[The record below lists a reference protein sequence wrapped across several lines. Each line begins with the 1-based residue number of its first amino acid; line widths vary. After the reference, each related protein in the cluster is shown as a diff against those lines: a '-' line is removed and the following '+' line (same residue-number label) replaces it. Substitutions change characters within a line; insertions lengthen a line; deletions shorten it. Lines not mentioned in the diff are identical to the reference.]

1 MKDIKPLLLVLL
13 SIGLVSTW
21 VYHIY
26 DKTQYSQ
33 RKAEVSGKDSV
44 LVADAIKDS
53 LNNLYSSAIKDL
65 DYRLDSA
72 RTSADSLQSKLN
84 SSNSNAATLQGQ
96 LDSKLKEINRLKLEI
111 GNLLGKKDFS
121 KSDSKVARQK
131 IDELQQ
137 KVDELSDQN
146 LSMEEEKKQLGNA
159 LMELTQNVDSLQM
172 NIRRLSVE
180 NESLNEKVRLATVF
194 IASEVKIEAVEVKGN
209 SEENTSQAKR
219 ADKFVASFIVQNRV
233 NQFSNVEVTT
243 VLIQPDGQVMQST
256 VWDSGTF
263 EAKNEGR
270 KGFTRKIKFDYEK
283 GEQKSLL
290 FTVDTEKCQK
300 GTYTFQV
307 WHNGIM
313 IGQATKKL
321 S

>member
-26 DKTQYSQ
+26 DKTMYSQ
-33 RKAEVSGKDSV
+33 KKTEVLGKDSV
-44 LVADAIKDS
+44 LAADAIKDS
-53 LNNLYSSAIKDL
+53 LSNLYFSAVKDL

-72 RTSADSLQSKLN
+72 RTSVDSLQSKLN
-84 SSNSNAATLQGQ
+84 FSHSNAANLQSQ
-96 LDSKLKEINRLKLEI
+96 LDNKLKEINRLKLEI
-111 GNLLGKKDFS
+111 SSLLGKKDFS
-121 KSDSKVARQK
+121 KSDSRVARQK

-137 KVDELSDQN
+137 KVEELSNQN
-146 LSMEEEKKQLGNA
+146 LSMEEEKKELGNA

-180 NESLNEKVRLATVF
+180 NEALNEKVRLATVF
-194 IASEVKIEAVEVKGN
+194 IASEVKIEAVEVKGA
-209 SEENTSQAKR
+209 SEETTSQAKR

-243 VLIQPDGQVMQST
+243 VLIKPDGHVMQST

-263 EAKNEGR
+263 EARNEGK

-290 FTVDTEKCQK
+290 FTVDTENCQK

-321 S
+321 G

>member
-21 VYHIY
+21 VFHIY
-26 DKTQYSQ
+26 DKTMYSRQ
-33 RKAEVSGKDSV
+33 KTEVSVKDSE
-44 LVADAIKDS
+44 LADGIKDS
-53 LNNLYSSAIKDL
+53 LNKLYSSAIREL
-65 DYRLDSA
+65 DSRLDSSQ
-72 RTSADSLQSKLN
+72 TNADSLQNRLISSKT
-84 SSNSNAATLQGQ
+84 NAATLQRQ
-96 LDSKLKEINRLKLEI
+96 LDSKLRDINRLKMEI
-111 GNLLGKKDFS
+111 SNILGKSDFS

-131 IDELQQ
+131 IEELQE
-137 KVDELSDQN
+137 KVDELSNQN

-159 LMELTQNVDSLQM
+159 LMQLTQNVDSLQM

-180 NESLNEKVRLATVF
+180 NEALNEKVRLATVF
-194 IASEVKIEAVEVKGN
+194 IASEVKIEAIEVKGN
-209 SEENTSQAKR
+209 SEENTSQAKK

-243 VLIQPDGQVMQST
+243 VLIQPDGHVMQST

-263 EAKNEGR
+263 DAKKEGR
-270 KGFTRKIKFDYEK
+270 KSFTRKIKFDYEK
-283 GEQKSLL
+283 GEQKYLL

-300 GTYTFQV
+300 GIYTFQV

-313 IGQATKKL
+313 IGQASKKL

>member
-1 MKDIKPLLLVLL
+1 MRDIKPLLLVLL

-26 DKTQYSQ
+26 DKTMYTQ
-33 RKAEVSGKDSV
+33 RKTEVAGKDSV

-53 LNNLYSSAIKDL
+53 LNNVYSSTIRSL

-72 RTSADSLQSKLN
+72 KTTADSLQNKLN
-84 SSNSNAATLQGQ
+84 FSNNNAATLQGQ
-96 LDSKLKEINRLKLEI
+96 LDNKLKEINQLKLEI
-111 GNLLGKKDFS
+111 STLLGKKDFS

-131 IDELQQ
+131 IEELQQ

-146 LSMEEEKKQLGNA
+146 LSMEQEKKQLGNA

-180 NESLNEKVRLATVF
+180 NEALNEKVRLATVF

-209 SEENTSQAKR
+209 SEENTSQAKKT
-219 ADKFVASFIVQNRV
+219 DKFVASFIVQNRV
-233 NQFSNVEVTT
+233 SQFSNVEVTT
-243 VLIQPDGQVMQST
+243 VLIQPDGHVMQST

-263 EAKNEGR
+263 DVKNEGR
-270 KGFTRKIKFDYEK
+270 KNFTRKIKFDYEK
-283 GEQKSLL
+283 GEQKHLL

-300 GTYTFQV
+300 GAYTFQV

-313 IGQATKKL
+313 IGQAIKKL

>member
-13 SIGLVSTW
+13 SVGLVSTW
-21 VYHIY
+21 IYHIY
-26 DKTQYSQ
+26 DKTVYSQ
-33 RKAEVSGKDSV
+33 RKTEIYEKDPLSV
-44 LVADAIKDS
+44 ANAVKDS
-53 LNNLYSSAIKDL
+53 LDKLYSAAIREL
-65 DYRLDSA
+65 DTRLDSSRSNA
-72 RTSADSLQSKLN
+72 ASLQSRLDNKL
-84 SSNSNAATLQGQ
+84 Q
-96 LDSKLKEINRLKLEI
+96 EINKLKLEI
-111 GNLLGKKDFS
+111 SNILGKRNFS
-121 KSDSKVARQK
+121 KSDLGLARQK
-131 IDELQQ
+131 IGELQK
-137 KVDELSDQN
+137 KVEDLNDQN
-146 LSMEEEKKQLGNA
+146 LSMEEEKKQLGNT
-159 LMELTQNVDSLQM
+159 LLQLTQNVDSLQL

-180 NESLNEKVRLATVF
+180 NEALNEKVKLANVF
-194 IASEVKIEAVEVKGN
+194 IASEVKIEAVEVKGS
-209 SEENTSQAKR
+209 SEENTSQAKK

-243 VLIQPDGQVMQST
+243 VLIKPDGQVMQST

-263 EAKNEGR
+263 DAKNEGR
-270 KGFTRKIKFDYEK
+270 KNFTRKIKFDYEK
-283 GEQKSLL
+283 GEQKYLL